1 MIVECGPVYDK
12 RIMSL
17 NMPVV
22 PIFKKPYIQK
32 LYKKLNNIEKESEI
46 AILVSGGLD
55 SAILYFLLIR
65 ENINTGNRFNIT
77 PFTMMRKEGS
87 RYYAK
92 NVINWIHRFYGIPEI
107 ELNLVGNNSL
117 PEIQQVESAINE
129 IFTRQISYV
138 YIGIIEARPEHS
150 INWFRAKFNETVNRK
165 YPFLQLE
172 KSHVIDLYLQ
182 NNLLELL
189 NLTYSCAVNEQI
201 ACGQC
206 NGCNERIWG
215 LSIYG
220 L

>member
-1 MIVECGPVYDK
+1 MIVECGPANDR

-17 NMPVV
+17 QMPLV
-22 PIFKKPYIQK
+22 PTFESLYMRKIFKKF
-32 LYKKLNNIEKESEI
+32 NGIENENDI

-55 SAILYFLLIR
+55 SAILYFLLIQ
-65 ENINTGNRFNIT
+65 ENINTGKKFNIT

-107 ELNLVGNNSL
+107 ELNLVGDNTL
-117 PEIQQVESAINE
+117 PEIQQVESAIAE
-129 IFTRQISYV
+129 IFSKQISFV

-165 YPFLQLE
+165 YPFLKLQ
-172 KSHVIDLYLQ
+172 KSHIIDLYLQ

-189 NLTYSCAVNEQI
+189 SLTYSCAVSEKL
-201 ACGQC
+201 ACGRC
-206 NGCNERIWG
+206 NGCNERFWG
-215 LSIYG
+215 LSQYG